1 MPRAYEVISVSP
13 SRRKLSP
20 SDQPLGISLFLDNKE
35 TEKRAGVEA
44 RGYPTPGQRWRGL
57 GRRARGVGRGP
68 SRGAPT
74 VLHGGTRLAPRRA
87 GTG

>member
-13 SRRKLSP
+13 SRRETVP

-44 RGYPTPGQRWRGL
+44 RGCRLP
-57 GRRARGVGRGP
+57 ARGGEGWDGGRAG
-68 SRGAPT
+68 SAA
-74 VLHGGTRLAPRRA
+74 VLPAVPHGSPRRNEA
-87 GTG
+87 GPAPGGKG